1 MKIGQNLKN
10 RVITVDIEGVIGL
23 EEQTQFENH
32 KNKIA
37 TYQKFKELIDKIPKI
52 DECEIVVNIRSAGGV
67 VNDAILIYE
76 ELKRLNAKITTR
88 CYGYVASAA
97 TIIAQAATKG
107 QREVAESALYLIHN
121 SIGSV
126 EGNRQ
131 ELKETIDLLNVTD
144 GTIAQ
149 IYAHRADREMSEM
162 VELMSENGGKGRWL
176 ASKEV
181 LEYGLA
187 DKIIA
192 AEAKILNNVEMVG
205 VLGLPQI
212 PQDLIF
218 VDNSIIAKIHKKW
231 SEISNLFKNVTQTSS
246 KVQAEQYIFNQTKE
260 QVDVEKMKQ
269 MIQNSI
275 ETKTKPREDPPLDKS
290 VMSLNGVAYRE
301 DVQQFRA

>member
-1 MKIGQNLKN
+1 MKIEQDIKN
-10 RVITVDIEGVIGL
+10 RVITIDIEGVIGL
-23 EEQTQFENH
+23 DEQTQFENH

-37 TYQKFKELIDKIPKI
+37 TYQKFKEFIDKTPKI
-52 DECEIVVNIRSAGGV
+52 DECDVVVNIRSAGGV

-76 ELKRLNAKITTR
+76 ELKQLNAKITTR

-149 IYAHRADREMSEM
+149 IYAHRADRELNEM
-162 VELMSENGGKGRWL
+162 VELMSENSGKGRWL

-187 DKIIA
+187 DRVIA

-205 VLGLPQI
+205 ILGLPQI
-212 PQDLIF
+212 PKDMIF
-218 VDNSIIAKIHKKW
+218 VDNSIVARIHKKW
-231 SEISNLFKNVTQTSS
+231 SEINNLFKNVMQSSS
-246 KVQAEQYIFNQTKE
+246 KVEIEQYISNQIKDQVEVE
-260 QVDVEKMKQ
+260 QMKQ
-269 MIQNSI
+269 KIQNSI
-275 ETKTKPREDPPLDKS
+275 ETKTKPREDPPLDKAQQ
-290 VMSLNGVAYRE
+290 SLNGLAYNE
-301 DVQQFRA
+301 DIQQFRV